1 VARER
6 ILVGQDEAM
15 IEATRPFLARI
26 DQHLELVAV
35 KDGARC
41 VVAFTK
47 LMRAKQPPLLVVL
60 DDDLDRIDGEGAA
73 RALRAIERAFGTE
86 QPVAMLYYA
95 AEAADD
101 TRKALLAEI
110 GRAVHLQRRHADPIE
125 AQARRLA
132 KAIAKL
138 VAQVRGQ

>member
-1 VARER
+1 MARER

-15 IEATRPFLARI
+15 IEATKPYIARI
-26 DQHLELVAV
+26 DSDLELVTV

-47 LMRAKQPPLLVVL
+47 LLRAQKPPLLVVL
-60 DDDLDRIDGEGAA
+60 DDGLARIDGEGTC
-73 RALRAIERAFGTE
+73 RTLRAIERAFGAE
-86 QPVAMLYYA
+86 QVAMLFYA
-95 AEAADD
+95 SEAADD
-101 TRKALLAEI
+101 TRKALLAEV
-110 GRAVHLQRRHADPIE
+110 GRAVHLQRRGADPIE
-125 AQARRLA
+125 GQAKRLA